1 MNTRAA
7 LVLITAFLL
16 AGCGGTRQG
25 SAPVYEL
32 RATQAPLEYT
42 AEIDN
47 HTTIDTPGGV
57 QEIDF
62 QASIALTLTYASR
75 TAEGLPFEV
84 VFESTGRSRFVRYL
98 ASSYHW
104 LARLWPS
111 MFAYQFVLEAEI
123 TTLDEESTE
132 RRSWQS

>member
-1 MNTRAA
+1 MLRQR
-7 LVLITAFLL
+7 VTA
-16 AGCGGTRQG
+16 
-25 SAPVYEL
+25 
-32 RATQAPLEYT
+32 
-42 AEIDN
+42 
-47 HTTIDTPGGV
+47 
-57 QEIDF
+57 
-62 QASIALTLTYASR
+62 
-75 TAEGLPFEV
+75 LPFEV

-132 RRSWQS
+132 RHPWQS